1 MNDDI
6 RYGWGEIVSEGGTA
20 CTWDGGGAGKILQI
34 RGLMLGQ
41 GRPKIC
47 VPVVET
53 TSEAILQ
60 SARRVRASEA
70 ELLEWRADYWEEDEQ
85 TKRVGQMLRE
95 IRREIGE
102 MPLLFT
108 CRTRD
113 EGGRFPGGPEYL
125 RLNQAAIESRQAD
138 LVDVEL
144 RVGETAFRELC
155 RQAHAAGRYIL
166 ASSHDFAGTPPKE
179 EMAARFA
186 RMEEWGADVLK
197 MAVMPKDREDL
208 LRLLSTSLLVSR
220 RALRPVT
227 AISMGEAGLESRVC
241 GEAFGSALTFG
252 CLDKPSA
259 PGQMEVGELAHI
271 LRALHAAH
279 RG

>member
-60 SARRVRASEA
+60 AARRVRASEA

-125 RLNQAAIESRQAD
+125 RLNQVAIESARRMRPDGISWLRAMILQGRRQ
-138 LVDVEL
+138 
-144 RVGETAFRELC
+144 RR
-155 RQAHAAGRYIL
+155 R
-166 ASSHDFAGTPPKE
+166 
-179 EMAARFA
+179 
-186 RMEEWGADVLK
+186 W
-197 MAVMPKDREDL
+197 
-208 LRLLSTSLLVSR
+208 R
-220 RALRPVT
+220 RALRGWRN
-227 AISMGEAGLESRVC
+227 GEPMS
-241 GEAFGSALTFG
+241 
-252 CLDKPSA
+252 
-259 PGQMEVGELAHI
+259 
-271 LRALHAAH
+271 
-279 RG
+279 